1 MCFHSYLG
9 KTAAVGLVLWPMGLK
24 FPVWVHFLEPAYQHF
39 FTPIEKDLWTKE
51 VEPLFD
57 PIGLCQQR
65 AYPTFRDSK
74 KYHRT
79 TQV

>member
-1 MCFHSYLG
+1 MRFPSYLW

-24 FPVWVHFLEPAYQHF
+24 FPVRVDFLEPAYQHL

-51 VEPLFD
+51 VELLFD
-57 PIGLCQQR
+57 PVGLCQQR
-65 AYPTFRDSK
+65 AYPTFMD
-74 KYHRT
+74 KYRST